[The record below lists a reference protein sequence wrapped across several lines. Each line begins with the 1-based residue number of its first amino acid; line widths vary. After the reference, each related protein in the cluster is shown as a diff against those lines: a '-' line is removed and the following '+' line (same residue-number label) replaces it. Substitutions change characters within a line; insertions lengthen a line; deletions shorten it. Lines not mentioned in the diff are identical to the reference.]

1 MAAKKS
7 TTSSKKKTSSG
18 TKQSTTK
25 KVEKI
30 VKKEIKKGIRKNAKK
45 KPLVALGLVVLLVA
59 VTAAFAYL
67 EKSGT
72 THVFHD
78 APADPVTF
86 NGIVYDDLQIN
97 FMELGN
103 WYTGDSVYI
112 KAGTVDILID
122 AGSRKNSATRIE
134 EFIDAHS
141 EDKVLDYVIATHA
154 HEDHI
159 AGFSGT
165 DKGGIFY
172 KYQIG
177 TIIDFAKTDS
187 NSGIYK
193 DYLAARDYAVEKGAK
208 HYTALEA
215 YKDPALKKIE
225 IAKDIYFETLYQK
238 YYEEPATTE
247 NNYSVCNL
255 LTYKDQHYLFT
266 GDLEKPGELS
276 LVENN
281 ELPTCELYKAGHH
294 GSKTSSSKKLLDKIQ
309 PKVVAVCC
317 CAGSNEYTKTE
328 NNKFPTQEFINN
340 VAPHTAN
347 IYVTSLSTS
356 DEDKTYTSMNGDIN
370 FSSNG
375 SEYSVA
381 CSNNNTIL
389 KETDWFKA
397 HRTWPL

>member
-25 KVEKI
+25 KVEKV

-122 AGSRKNSATRIE
+122 AGSRKNSAARIE

-165 DKGGIFY
+165 DKSGVFY

-193 DYLAARDYAVEKGAK
+193 DYLAA
-208 HYTALEA
+208 
-215 YKDPALKKIE
+215 
-225 IAKDIYFETLYQK
+225 
-238 YYEEPATTE
+238 
-247 NNYSVCNL
+247 
-255 LTYKDQHYLFT
+255 
-266 GDLEKPGELS
+266 
-276 LVENN
+276 
-281 ELPTCELYKAGHH
+281 
-294 GSKTSSSKKLLDKIQ
+294 
-309 PKVVAVCC
+309 
-317 CAGSNEYTKTE
+317 
-328 NNKFPTQEFINN
+328 
-340 VAPHTAN
+340 
-347 IYVTSLSTS
+347 
-356 DEDKTYTSMNGDIN
+356 
-370 FSSNG
+370 
-375 SEYSVA
+375 
-381 CSNNNTIL
+381 
-389 KETDWFKA
+389 
-397 HRTWPL
+397 